1 MEIKR
6 QLRKLDTL
14 EPKETWVAYKGD
26 LIPESK
32 FRRRTKERKREL
44 RERGE
49 RRERG
54 DSGIMQDEITPPSM
68 SFSNVLLFW
77 GSILMFHSN
86 TRVRDIWN
94 ADIEP
99 REKF

>member
-32 FRRRTKERKREL
+32 FRRRNKERKREL

-49 RRERG
+49 RG
-54 DSGIMQDEITPPSM
+54 NSGIMQDEITPPSM
-68 SFSNVLLFW
+68 SFSSV
-77 GSILMFHSN
+77 
-86 TRVRDIWN
+86 
-94 ADIEP
+94 
-99 REKF
+99 